1 MWSSGKTAILA
12 QPWLRLLSQPVV
24 RKSTMSRRKPV
35 RIYYPEPRED
45 PTRDVYLGGPEPE
58 GTDAL
63 REAAIGGRLMNRPGQ
78 RHAQAQVQT
87 TEPVSF
93 RVQEPDSYQGWI
105 KIEHVLPRVRRIRTR
120 VFERNFL

>member
-1 MWSSGKTAILA
+1 MWSSGKTAL
-12 QPWLRLLSQPVV
+12 PWLRLLAQQPVV

-63 REAAIGGRLMNRPGQ
+63 REAAIGRRVMNRPGQ
-78 RHAQAQVQT
+78 RHAPVQK
-87 TEPVSF
+87 TEPASF
-93 RVQEPDSYQGWI
+93 RVQEPDSYQGWT
-105 KIEHVLPRVRRIRTR
+105 KIEQV
-120 VFERNFL
+120 N